1 MSLVLC
7 IETTSTNCSVALA
20 VENGG
25 FANKYGVLNCLDVL
39 EDNSDAYSH
48 GERLHVYIK
57 DILARNN
64 FSTKDLDAVAVSEGP
79 GSYTGLRIG
88 VASAKG
94 LCYALE
100 IPMIAI
106 STLKSLSKQ
115 NTASGIT
122 IAMLDARRMEVYGSV
137 FHGDDQ
143 VQNVSAI
150 LLDGESFSQFRAPEE
165 KGLILDRKVTFIGTG
180 VEKFRALIKEEQ
192 HLYITS
198 NPTALT
204 ICDLAIEKFKIKDT
218 EDVAYFEPFY
228 LKEFKAG

>member
-1 MSLVLC
+1 MSLILC

-25 FANKYGVLNCLDVL
+25 FENNYGVLNCLDVL
-39 EDNSDAYSH
+39 EDNSDGYSH

-57 DILARNN
+57 DILTRNN
-64 FSTKDLDAVAVSEGP
+64 VSMKDLDAIAVSEGP

-94 LCYALE
+94 LCYALD

-106 STLKSLSKQ
+106 STLNSLSKQ
-115 NTASGIT
+115 NRSSGIT
-122 IAMLDARRMEVYGSV
+122 IAMLDARRMEVYASV
-137 FHGDDQ
+137 FQGEEQ
-143 VQNVSAI
+143 LQEVAAVI
-150 LLDGESFSQFRAPEE
+150 LEEGSFSRFRSATELKVNPNSP
-165 KGLILDRKVTFIGTG
+165 VTFIGTG
-180 VEKFRALIKEEQ
+180 VEKFRALIQEEQ
-192 HLYITS
+192 HTYITS

-204 ICDLAIEKFKIKDT
+204 ICDLAIEKYKISSI

>member
-1 MSLVLC
+1 MSLILC

-25 FANKYGVLNCLDVL
+25 FENNYGVLNCLDVL
-39 EDNSDAYSH
+39 EDNSDGYSH

-57 DILARNN
+57 DILTRNN
-64 FSTKDLDAVAVSEGP
+64 VSMKDLDAIAVSEGP

-94 LCYALE
+94 LCYALD

-115 NTASGIT
+115 NRSSGIT
-122 IAMLDARRMEVYGSV
+122 IAMLDARRMEVYASV
-137 FHGDDQ
+137 FFREEQ
-143 VQNVSAI
+143 LQEVSAVI
-150 LLDGESFSQFRAPEE
+150 LEEGSFSRFRTSEE
-165 KGLILDRKVTFIGTG
+165 KGLSPSGKVTYIGTG
-180 VEKFRALIKEEQ
+180 VEKFRELIQEEQ
-192 HLYITS
+192 HTYITS

-204 ICDLAIEKFKIKDT
+204 ICDLAIEKYKINDT
-218 EDVAYFEPFY
+218 VDVAYFEPFY